1 MLLNV
6 HPGSKAAPA
15 AYRAWGYR
23 KIGEARPWGAS
34 ADLHDVMLLAL
45 R

>member
-6 HPGSKAAPA
+6 HPDSTEARA

-23 KIGEARPWGAS
+23 VTGSSCPWAGA
-34 ADLHDVMLLAL
+34 ALHDVMPLDLE
-45 R
+45 